1 MQLIQK
7 TLFATAALS
16 LLTSGFALAADAP
29 EKAKPGYT
37 DTPLQ
42 PNGKWHVHDSNRA
55 RPPVI
60 TPGEFS
66 TEAKVGKPPSDAVV
80 LVGSGS
86 DLSAWQHEGGAAPT
100 WKMKGGVLQT
110 GKGYLETKQSFQD
123 FQLHIEWASPKK
135 VEGDGQGRG
144 NSGVFLL
151 GKFEVQVLDSFNNE
165 TYADG
170 QASAMYGQ
178 YPPLV
183 NACRAPGK
191 WQVYDIVFKAPR
203 FKGPKVESP
212 ATVTV
217 LHNGVVTHAGTAYF
231 GPTSHKANPPYT
243 PADASGPLRLQDHG
257 NPVSY
262 RNVWIR
268 PLKNYDEP

>member
-1 MQLIQK
+1 MQLNQK
-7 TLFATAALS
+7 MFFATAALS
-16 LLTSGFALAADAP
+16 LLSAGVVFADDKP

-42 PNGKWHVHDSNRA
+42 PNGKWHVHDANRA
-55 RPPVI
+55 RPPVV

-80 LVGSGS
+80 LVGSNN
-86 DLSAWQHEGGAAPT
+86 DLSAWQHEGGAPPT
-100 WKMKGGVLQT
+100 WKLKSGVLQT
-110 GKGYLETKQSFQD
+110 GKGFLETKQSFQD
-123 FQLHIEWASPKK
+123 FQLHVEWASPKK

-183 NACRAPGK
+183 NASRGPGK

-217 LHNGVVTHAGTAYF
+217 FHNGVVVHAGTAYF
-231 GPTSHKANPPYT
+231 GPSAYKANPPYT

-262 RNVWIR
+262 RNIWIR